1 LLTSHTSLPAL
12 LVLRLGRNKFAVAGA
27 RFMKFRPAFLGRV
40 GVLLIAAVALPF
52 TAVPAAAQA
61 FNQFIAFG
69 DSSLDSGWYYTHAHD
84 ANATLEALYQASQA
98 LGGGIPTTVGGPM
111 NSQVLA
117 SLFGLTAIPVGEPG
131 GTNYAAGGASNITY
145 SNYST
150 LAPNTVSQVQSFL
163 AGNGGVAN
171 PNALY
176 LISSG
181 GNDINQAI
189 CPSGVCAANA
199 AQLAQASAADLA
211 GAIAQLHAAGARYF
225 VVAIDYG
232 AAPSGGNIASAT
244 AQTFGTY
251 NQALYSDLAAAG
263 VNFVPVSGKAI
274 ADAVGSNPGL
284 FGIANTQ
291 PGSLVTHQGGACV
304 NPAPGNGTGATIAA
318 AWSPYCT
325 TLVAPNAEQ
334 TYLFAD
340 NEHYSAAGQR
350 IEADY
355 AYSLIVAPSEISYL
369 AETPVATRT
378 ALVQSI
384 LNQIPISQNQRA
396 VGSFNAWITGDLSA
410 LSMNNSNPGFPD
422 DPGTPGMV
430 TVGFDYL
437 FAKNWLIGAAVS
449 AGTTT
454 QSFSL
459 DGNFQ
464 QNEYA
469 LSAYAAYAGGPLWFD
484 TVATYGGLRYDVD
497 RVVPIGITTIANTG
511 STSGNNMSFAA
522 EIGYNFTIGTEGFHA
537 VSAPVANFL
546 ITHGPVMGVL
556 LQRIY
561 VDGFAESD
569 PFTNDGSNGF
579 TALSYAGQLRNSAV
593 TELGYQAS
601 TTIGL
606 WHPFAKLVW
615 NHEFASTDRLVTAT
629 EPEIAFA
636 PSFALPA
643 VIFGKDW
650 ATATLGTTATLGKGI
665 TAYASFSSELGQ
677 SNVTTYGGQLGLNVA
692 LNAPAAST
700 ATAH

>member
-1 LLTSHTSLPAL
+1 LPVRAI
-12 LVLRLGRNKFAVAGA
+12 
-27 RFMKFRPAFLGRV
+27 MDFRPAFLARV
-40 GVLLIAAVALPF
+40 RVLLIAAVALPF
-52 TAVPAAAQA
+52 SFTAAAAQA

-69 DSSLDSGWYYTHAHD
+69 DSTLDSGWYYTHAHD
-84 ANATLEALYQASQA
+84 SNATLEALYKASQA
-98 LGGGIPTTVGGPM
+98 LGGGIPTTTGGPM

-150 LAPNTVSQVQSFL
+150 PAPNTVSQVQSYL
-163 AGNGGVAN
+163 TGNGGVAN

-176 LISSG
+176 MISSG
-181 GNDINQAI
+181 GNDIREAI
-189 CPSGVCAANA
+189 CPNNVCAANA
-199 AQLAQASAADLA
+199 TQQAQASAADLA
-211 GAIAQLHAAGARYF
+211 AALAQLHAAGARYF

-232 AAPSGGNIASAT
+232 AAPGGGNVAGAT

-251 NQALYSDLAAAG
+251 NQSLYSDLAAAG
-263 VNFVPVSGKAI
+263 INFIPVSGKAV
-274 ADAVGSNPGL
+274 ADAIGSNPGL
-284 FGIANTQ
+284 FGITNTQ
-291 PGSLVTHQGGACV
+291 PGSPVTHQGGACV
-304 NPAPGNGTGATIAA
+304 NPAPGSGAGATIAT

-325 TLVAPNAEQ
+325 TLAAPNAAQ

-340 NEHYSAAGQR
+340 NEHYSAAGQK

-369 AETPVATRT
+369 AETPVITRT

-384 LNQIPISQNQRA
+384 LNQIPISQRQRA
-396 VGSFNAWITGDLSA
+396 VGSYNAWISGDLSA
-410 LSMNNSNPGFPD
+410 LSMSNSNPGFPD

-430 TVGFDYL
+430 TVGADYL
-437 FAKNWLIGAAVS
+437 LSTNWLIGAAVS
-449 AGTTT
+449 VGTTT

-459 DGNFQ
+459 GGNFK

-484 TVATYGGLRYDVD
+484 TIATYGGLRYDVN
-497 RVVPIGITTIANTG
+497 RVVPIGITTIPNTG
-511 STSGNNMSFAA
+511 NTDGNNISFAT
-522 EIGYNFTIGTEGFHA
+522 EIGYNF
-537 VSAPVANFL
+537 VSPPLAGLA
-546 ITHGPVMGVL
+546 ITHGPVAGVI

-569 PFTNDGSNGF
+569 PFTDDGSDGF

-677 SNVTTYGGQLGLNVA
+677 NNVTTYGGQIGLNVA
-692 LNAPAAST
+692 LNAITGSGAPA
-700 ATAH
+700 H